1 MNQERKN
8 PGKVTGESANKAQE
22 KAKAREERN
31 KAQAI
36 EETII
41 WGKIQENSSKSL
53 EIASRKPVIPYSD
66 DLAIRI
72 CEELSNGV
80 SLQKICARP
89 DMPAQGT
96 VYRMIAESP
105 FFREIYVRARENA
118 AHTLFDQM
126 IDIADDCSKDVL
138 KDGSANHAAIARAK
152 IQIETR
158 ARVAG
163 KLAPKVY
170 AERLANEPAQV
181 TVNNNTLNV
190 SARDLS
196 PDQRDSL
203 RQLLLAAKHDDA

>member
-1 MNQERKN
+1 VESAKQKS
-8 PGKVTGESANKAQE
+8 GKSIGESSNKAQE
-22 KAKAREERN
+22 KAKARKERN
-31 KAQAI
+31 EAQAI

-53 EIASRKPVIPYSD
+53 EIASRKPVIQYSD
-66 DLAIRI
+66 ELAIRI

-80 SLQKICARP
+80 SLQKICARA

-181 TVNNNTLNV
+181 TVNHNTLNV

-196 PDQRDSL
+196 LEQRDSL
-203 RQLLLAAKHDDA
+203 RQLLLAAKHDS

>member
-1 MNQERKN
+1 MESVKQKSA
-8 PGKVTGESANKAQE
+8 KATGESADKAQE
-22 KAKAREERN
+22 KAKARKERN
-31 KAQAI
+31 EAQAI
-36 EETII
+36 EETTI
-41 WGKIQENSSKSL
+41 WADIADNSSRML
-53 EIASRKPVIPYSD
+53 EVASRKPVIPYSD
-66 DLAIRI
+66 ELAIRI

-80 SLQKICARP
+80 SLQRISSRA
-89 DMPAQGT
+89 DMPSQGT

-105 FFREIYVRARENA
+105 FFREIYMRARENA

-126 IDIADDCSKDVL
+126 IDIADDCSKDL
-138 KDGSANHAAIARAK
+138 LEDGSANHAAIARAK

-170 AERLANEPAQV
+170 AERLANEPPQV
-181 TVNNNTLNV
+181 TVNHNTLNV

-196 PDQRDSL
+196 LEQRDSL

>member
-8 PGKVTGESANKAQE
+8 PGKATGESANKAQE
-22 KAKAREERN
+22 KDKARKERN
-31 KAQAI
+31 EAQAI

-66 DLAIRI
+66 ELAIRI

-80 SLQKICARP
+80 SLQKICARS

-126 IDIADDCSKDVL
+126 IDIADDCSNDL
-138 KDGSANHAAIARAK
+138 LEDGSANHAAIARAK

-170 AERLANEPAQV
+170 AERLANDTPQV

-196 PDQRDSL
+196 LEQRDSL
-203 RQLLLAAKHDDA
+203 RQLLLAAKHDDS